1 VIPPVAIAALA
12 LALAVHLELLTRLRA
27 VDERDP
33 PWWLGYARDGTNL
46 SAALMLWGA
55 YWMAR
60 FAPAVALCAAMLTTL
75 GSYLLDW
82 ALARVLRLRHVRLAL
97 TVPFA
102 AWVAFVAWW
111 PHMLSGALGGLI
123 LAVQPQ

>member
-1 VIPPVAIAALA
+1 MPPAAITALA
-12 LALAVHLELLTRLRA
+12 FALAVHLELLTRLRR
-27 VDERDP
+27 VDEGNP

-60 FAPAVALCAAMLTTL
+60 FPPPVALCAAMLTTL

-82 ALARVLRLRHVRLAL
+82 ALARALRLRHVRLAL

-102 AWVAFVAWW
+102 AWVAFVAWS
-111 PHMLSGALGGLI
+111 PQTLSAALGGLI
-123 LAVQPQ
+123 QAVQPQ